1 VTDGPAAGS
10 STIAVAAP
18 AKLNLYLHVTGVRDD
33 GYHELDSL
41 IAFADIHDT
50 IEVRPSA
57 ALSLK
62 IEGPFR
68 VPLGDP
74 ADNIVLH
81 AARALAEAAGIAPTA
96 RITLAKRLP
105 VAAGIGGGSADAA
118 AAIRA
123 LCELWVVRPPAE
135 DLAAL
140 ALALGADVPVCL
152 AGEPAFVGGIGEEL
166 APAPRLPAVPLVLV
180 NPLRPLSTPAVFGA
194 RQGPFGKPAR
204 FDEIPLDAAALARLL
219 AARGN
224 DLTEAAVSLV
234 PDVATVLLA
243 LETVPGTLLARMSG
257 SGATCFAL
265 YRDETAAAHAAAV
278 VAASNPSWWVAM
290 GKLLTG
296 GSGGVDPV
304 RSALRPT

>member
-1 VTDGPAAGS
+1 VTDSPAAGP
-10 STIAVAAP
+10 STTAVAAP
-18 AKLNLYLHVTGVRDD
+18 AKLNLYLHVTGLRYD

-41 IAFADIHDT
+41 VAFADIHDT

-74 ADNIVLH
+74 ADNIVLR
-81 AARALAEAAGIAPTA
+81 AARALAEAAGIEPTA
-96 RITLAKRLP
+96 RIALTKRLP

-123 LCELWVVRPPAE
+123 LCVLWSVRPQAE
-135 DLAAL
+135 DLATM

-152 AGEPAFVGGIGEEL
+152 AGKPAFVGGIGEEL
-166 APAPRLPAVPLVLV
+166 TPAPRLPEVPLVLV

-194 RQGPFGKPAR
+194 REGLFGKPAR
-204 FDEIPLDAAALARLL
+204 FDETPFDAAVLARLL
-219 AARGN
+219 AERGN

-234 PDVATVLLA
+234 PDVATVLMA
-243 LETVPGTLLARMSG
+243 LENVPGTLLARMSG

-265 YRDETAAAHAAAV
+265 YKDETAAARAAAV
-278 VAASNPSWWVAM
+278 IAAANPGWWVAM
-290 GKLLTG
+290 SKLLAAG
-296 GSGGVDPV
+296 
-304 RSALRPT
+304 A

>member
-1 VTDGPAAGS
+1 MTERPAAGTN
-10 STIAVAAP
+10 TIAVAAP
-18 AKLNLYLHVTGVRDD
+18 AKLNLYLHVTGRRHD

-50 IEVRPSA
+50 VEVRPSA

-74 ADNIVLH
+74 ADNIVLQ
-81 AARALAEAAGIAPTA
+81 AARALAEAVGIEPTA
-96 RITLAKRLP
+96 RITLIKRLP

-123 LCELWVVRPPAE
+123 LCELWSVHPPAGE
-135 DLAAL
+135 LARL

-152 AGEPAFVGGIGEEL
+152 AGEPAFVGGIGDELTL
-166 APAPRLPAVPLVLV
+166 APTLPAVPLVLV
-180 NPLRPLSTPAVFGA
+180 NPLRPLSTPAVFGV
-194 RQGPFGKPAR
+194 REGPFGKPAR
-204 FDEIPLDAAALARLL
+204 FEEIPFDAAALANLL

-234 PDVATVLLA
+234 SEVAAVLAA
-243 LETVPGTLLARMSG
+243 LDNAPGTLLARMSG

-265 YRDETAAAHAAAV
+265 YKDEVTAAHAAAV
-278 VAASNPSWWVAM
+278 VSADNPSWWVAP
-290 GKLLTG
+290 GQLLT
-296 GSGGVDPV
+296 V
-304 RSALRPT
+304 RRRD